1 MRILIILSADAE
13 SSTGL
18 IEAYY
23 LFRDAGMDV
32 VVSAIGGGS
41 ASPPAA
47 TTASEAL
54 QRFKSDRDAR
64 DVMNDLVDLG
74 SVCAGDF
81 DAAIWFGADTE
92 PRAGGLVSRLLA
104 AAKPVAVIAP
114 ANAPAQA
121 AQTLLG
127 VLGKRER

>member
-1 MRILIILSADAE
+1 MRILIILSSDAE
-13 SSTGL
+13 SSAGL

-47 TTASEAL
+47 TISSEVS

-74 SVCAGDF
+74 SVCADDF
-81 DAAIWFGADTE
+81 DAAIWFGAGTE
-92 PRAGGLVSRLLA
+92 LRAGALVKRLLA

-114 ANAPAQA
+114 ANAPAPA
-121 AQTLLG
+121 AQALLAA
-127 VLGKRER
+127 LGR